1 MKLPAMKKHVLPGIA
16 MLVLVLALQ
25 ALSLLAP
32 LDRFLSDQ
40 RFHFSDRPVSGRIA
54 FVAID
59 KKSLDAVGIWPWPRS
74 VHADITDRLR
84 ELGAREIVFDID
96 FSTPSTPEGDA
107 AFAAAIERAGGTVTL
122 PVFLQH
128 GDAGSADAEVGITAP
143 IEPFARNAWL
153 ASVNVYPDGDGMVR
167 SFPMGMETASGFL
180 ASVPATIAG
189 GAVEANGEITV
200 DFGIN
205 PEGFETISASD
216 LLDGTAGRASIEGRT
231 VVVGAFATELRDFYA
246 VPNHDFIPGS
256 VLQGLAAETLI
267 ADRNLDRIAPM
278 KIALPAFFVLLALT
292 VGLSRQTSLQTIL
305 TFASIPILAETV
317 AAVLYVTAGI
327 MAPTA
332 FIDVAALTA
341 LGVRSLSMTE
351 LFRKLSREAAA
362 DARNTRRVLQQ
373 VVREN
378 FDAIVVIDEDMN
390 ALQVSE
396 AVATVFDLGGALPE
410 TGSPVIDFLPM
421 SLSHAVYAA
430 IFEARRGVPPR
441 PETKTF
447 SFTAA
452 DGRRRAVEYT
462 IGISELGKTKGKR
475 SSRSGA
481 EPHRPIV
488 ACLTARDITERL
500 TYQERL
506 QWLSDH
512 DDMTGTWRRH
522 AFVRAIDR
530 AMEEEH
536 GGLAIVA
543 FNLHRFKTVN
553 VALGRETGNAV
564 LRAVAERLEEGEDR
578 FRGAARLS
586 GDTFAVLVGGI
597 RSEADAQDAASR
609 IIESIG
615 APYPVARGSAKVG
628 VQAGVTLCQ
637 AYGAEQAS
645 AEMLL
650 ENAEM
655 ALDEAR
661 VAGGS
666 RVVFHDEALATQ
678 RKRSRIIER
687 DLWQAV
693 ERGEIHLAYQ
703 MQVGLS
709 DRAPRGAEALVRWTH
724 PVLGNVGPDEFV
736 RIAEANG
743 FITALG
749 RWILF
754 TACREAAG
762 WPEELSVAVN
772 VAPQQFLRDDIVD
785 EVRGALAESGLK
797 PERLTIELVE
807 SELLETADAVLDRIL
822 ALKALGVKVA
832 LDDFGTGYSGIS
844 YLSRLRFDKIKIDK
858 QFVRDLT
865 TNVETQGI
873 IRSVALLG
881 ESFGMTVVCEG
892 VETREQ
898 EAFLRLI
905 GCDEGQGY
913 LYSRPVDA
921 AAFRAL
927 IEGRRDG
934 SAASA

>member
-1 MKLPAMKKHVLPGIA
+1 
-16 MLVLVLALQ
+16 MLVLVLVMQ
-25 ALSLLAP
+25 AFSLLTP

-40 RFHFSDRPVSGRIA
+40 RFRLVDRPVSDRIV

-59 KKSLDAVGIWPWPRS
+59 KKSLDAVGVWPWPRS
-74 VHADITDRLR
+74 VHAAITDRLR
-84 ELGAREIVFDID
+84 EFGAREIVFDID
-96 FSTPSTPEGDA
+96 FSTRSTPDGDA
-107 AFAAAIERAGGTVTL
+107 AFAAAIERAAGTVTL
-122 PVFLQH
+122 PVFLQRS
-128 GDAGSADAEVGITAP
+128 DAGSADGEVKITEP
-143 IEPFARNAWL
+143 IEAFARNAWL

-167 SFPMGMETASGFL
+167 TFPTGMETPSGFL
-180 ASVPATIAG
+180 ASVPAAIAG
-189 GAVEANGEITV
+189 GLIDQGGTIGL
-200 DFGIN
+200 DFGIDPN
-205 PEGFETISASD
+205 GFTTISVSD
-216 LLDGTAGRASIEGRT
+216 LLDGRADPASVRGRT
-231 VVVGAFATELRDFYA
+231 VVIGAFATELRDFYA
-246 VPNHDFIPGS
+246 VPKHDFIPGA

-267 ADRNLDRIAPM
+267 AGRNITRIAPM
-278 KIALPAFFVLLALT
+278 KVALPAFFLLLALML
-292 VGLSRQTSLQTIL
+292 GLSRQTSLQTVL
-305 TFASIPILAETV
+305 TFASIPLLVEPLAAIIHIRE
-317 AAVLYVTAGI
+317 GI
-327 MAPTA
+327 MVPTA

-341 LGVRSLSMTE
+341 LAVRSLSMTE
-351 LFRKLSREAAA
+351 LFRRLSREAAA

-378 FDAIVVIDEDMN
+378 FDAIVVIEEDMN

-396 AVATVFDLGGALPE
+396 AVGTVFDLGDALPE
-410 TGSPVIDFLPM
+410 TGSPVTDFLPTT
-421 SLSHAVYAA
+421 LSHAAYAA
-430 IFEARRGVPPR
+430 IFEARRGIPSE

-447 SFTAA
+447 SFKAK
-452 DGRRRAVEYT
+452 DGSRRAIEYT
-462 IGISELGKTKGKR
+462 IGISELGKTTQNRKSRNR
-475 SSRSGA
+475 S
-481 EPHRPIV
+481 EPQGPIV

-500 TYQERL
+500 TYQDKL
-506 QWLSDH
+506 KWLSDH
-512 DDMTGTWRRH
+512 DAMTGIWRRH
-522 AFVRAIDR
+522 AFIKVIDR
-530 AMEEEH
+530 AMEVH
-536 GGLAIVA
+536 RGGLAIVA

-564 LRAVAERLEEGEDR
+564 LRAVAERLDNGKDR
-578 FRGAARLS
+578 CCGAARLS

-597 RSEADAQDAASR
+597 RTEADAQDAANR

-628 VQAGVTLCQ
+628 VQAGVTLCR
-637 AYGAEQAS
+637 AYGAEPAN

-650 ENAEM
+650 EHAEM

-693 ERGEIHLAYQ
+693 DRGEIHLAYQ
-703 MQVGLS
+703 LQVGLS
-709 DRAPRGAEALVRWTH
+709 DGAPRGAEALVRWTH

-743 FITALG
+743 FISALG

-754 TACREAAG
+754 TACREAAS
-762 WPEELSVAVN
+762 WPEELSIAVN
-772 VAPQQFLRDDIVD
+772 VAPQQFLRDDIID

-822 ALKALGVKVA
+822 ALKALGVQVA

-844 YLSRLRFDKIKIDK
+844 YLSRLRFDKIKVDK
-858 QFVRDLT
+858 QFLRDLT

-892 VETREQ
+892 VETRDQ

-913 LYSRPVDA
+913 LYSRPVEAD
-921 AAFRAL
+921 AFRAL
-927 IEGRRDG
+927 IAGKRGG
-934 SAASA
+934 SAVSA

>member
-1 MKLPAMKKHVLPGIA
+1 MKLPAMKRHVLPSTI
-16 MLVLVLALQ
+16 MLVLVLILQ
-25 ALSLLAP
+25 AFSLLAP

-40 RFHFSDRPVSGRIA
+40 RFRLADRPVSDRIA

-74 VHADITDRLR
+74 IHAAITDRLR
-84 ELGAREIVFDID
+84 EFGAREIVFDID
-96 FSTPSTPEGDA
+96 FSTPSTPERDA
-107 AFAAAIERAGGTVTL
+107 ALAEAIERAAGKVTL
-122 PVFLQH
+122 PVFLQRS
-128 GDAGSADAEVGITAP
+128 DAGSGEAQVKITEP
-143 IEPFARNAWL
+143 IEAFSRNAWL

-167 SFPMGMETASGFL
+167 SFPTGIETPSGFL

-189 GAVEANGEITV
+189 GAVAQNGDIGV
-200 DFGIN
+200 DFGID
-205 PEGFETISASD
+205 PHGFETISASD
-216 LLDGTAGRASIEGRT
+216 LLGGTANPASVEGRT
-231 VVVGAFATELRDFYA
+231 VVIGAFATELRDFYA
-246 VPNHDFIPGS
+246 VPKHDFIPGA

-267 ADRNLDRIAPM
+267 AGRNLERIAPM
-278 KIALPAFFVLLALT
+278 KVAIPAFFLLLALT
-292 VGLSRQTSLQTIL
+292 LCLRRQTSLQTIL
-305 TFASIPILAETV
+305 TFASIPLAAETL
-317 AAVLYVTAGI
+317 AAVLYVTAGL
-327 MAPTA
+327 MMPTA

-341 LGVRSLSMTE
+341 LAVRSLSMTE
-351 LFRKLSREAAA
+351 LFRRLSREAAA

-396 AVATVFDLGGALPE
+396 AVGTVFDLDGALPDA
-410 TGSPVIDFLPM
+410 GSPVVDFLPA
-421 SLSHAVYAA
+421 SLSHEIYAA
-430 IFEARRGVPPR
+430 IFEARRGLPPQ
-441 PETKTF
+441 PETKAF
-447 SFTAA
+447 SFKAG
-452 DGRRRAVEYT
+452 DGSRRAIEYT
-462 IGISELGKTKGKR
+462 IGISELGKATHKRKGR
-475 SSRSGA
+475 NGTV
-481 EPHRPIV
+481 PQGPIV

-500 TYQERL
+500 TYQEKL

-522 AFVRAIDR
+522 AFVEVIDR
-530 AMEEEH
+530 AMDEHH

-564 LRAVAERLEEGEDR
+564 LRAVAERLGEGKDGVC
-578 FRGAARLS
+578 GAARLS
-586 GDTFAVLVGGI
+586 GDTFAVLVGGV
-597 RSEADAQDAASR
+597 RTEADAQDAANR
-609 IIESIG
+609 IIEAIG
-615 APYPVARGSAKVG
+615 APYPVARGSAKIG

-637 AYGAEQAS
+637 TYGTEAANAET
-645 AEMLL
+645 LL
-650 ENAEM
+650 EHAEM

-661 VAGGS
+661 LAGGS
-666 RVVFHDEALATQ
+666 RIVFHDEALATQ

-703 MQVGLS
+703 VQVGLS
-709 DRAPRGAEALVRWTH
+709 DGAPRGAEALVRWTH

-749 RWILF
+749 RWILY
-754 TACREAAG
+754 TACREAAE
-762 WPEELSVAVN
+762 WPDGLSVAVN
-772 VAPQQFLRDDIVD
+772 VAPQQFLRDDIID

-807 SELLETADAVLDRIL
+807 SELLETADAVLDRIV

-844 YLSRLRFDKIKIDK
+844 YLSRLRFDKIKVDK
-858 QFVRDLT
+858 QFLRDLT

-881 ESFGMTVVCEG
+881 ESFGMTIVCEG

-905 GCDEGQGY
+905 GCEEGQGY
-913 LYSRPVDA
+913 LYSRPIEA
-921 AAFRAL
+921 SAFRAL
-927 IEGRRDG
+927 VSGAQDG
-934 SAASA
+934 SAVSA